1 MIEWFRGLKWNRS
14 HLRNLPRVDAKEW
27 FESGQNQNLRA
38 KLNDPEMVMA
48 LRIVADSVPIAM
60 PQPGC
65 KESDIV
71 FAAGVSLGYSMALDN
86 LRRLAN
92 DGSNDEPEARFE
104 EVKD

>member
-1 MIEWFRGLKWNRS
+1 M
-14 HLRNLPRVDAKEW
+14 RNLPQVNAKEW
-27 FESGQNQNLRA
+27 FDNGHNQNLRS

-48 LRIVADSVPIAM
+48 LRIVADSIPIAM

-86 LRRLAN
+86 LRKLAQ
-92 DGSNDEPEARFE
+92 DGETDEPEARFE